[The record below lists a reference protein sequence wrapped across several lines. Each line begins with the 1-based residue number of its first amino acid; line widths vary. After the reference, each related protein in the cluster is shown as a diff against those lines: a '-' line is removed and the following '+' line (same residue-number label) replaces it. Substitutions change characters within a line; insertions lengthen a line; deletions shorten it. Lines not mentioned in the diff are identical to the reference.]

1 MRRFDSISITEPRKL
16 STVIFHACKLLI
28 KLRIILER
36 FGQVLNFAWELLR
49 AAQRGYESESGFV
62 TVGAVWVVG
71 VPLSVIGRAD
81 RRAVWGK
88 AQDEQY

>member
-1 MRRFDSISITEPRKL
+1 MSSAHFCAR
-16 STVIFHACKLLI
+16 KLLI
-28 KLRIILER
+28 KLRIISDR
-36 FGQVLNFAWELLR
+36 IGQVLNFAWELLR

-71 VPLSVIGRAD
+71 VLLSVLGRAD

-88 AQDEQY
+88 ALDEQY